1 MAALAAAGDLEAKS
15 AAEVKPLLEK
25 HCTQCHELTEIEEK
39 PPSNAKEVDSL
50 IGRMVDNGLEAPD
63 ADIKVIRAYLLKTYG
78 KGAPKEPKDKD
89 ADDDK

>member
-25 HCTQCHELTEIEEK
+25 HCTQCHELTEIDEK
-39 PPSNAKEVDSL
+39 PPASAKEVDSL

-63 ADIKVIRAYLLKTYG
+63 GDIKIIRAYLLKTYG
-78 KGAPKEPKDKD
+78 KGVAKDPKD